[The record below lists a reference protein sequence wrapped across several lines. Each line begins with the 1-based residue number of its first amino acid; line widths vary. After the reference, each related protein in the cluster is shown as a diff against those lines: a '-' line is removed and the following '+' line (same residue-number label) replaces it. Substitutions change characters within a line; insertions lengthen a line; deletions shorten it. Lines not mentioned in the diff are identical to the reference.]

1 MWRGQFVNPLRNL
14 ISDAHGVAAFLHTI
28 DGPVVLVG
36 HSYGGAVISE
46 AAADSPNV
54 KALVFVDAFIPEVGE
69 SASTL
74 NGKGSI
80 VATLP
85 EEELFDTVPGRS
97 VVGAGRQAVS
107 TVTRE

>member
-1 MWRGQFVNPLRNL
+1 
-14 ISDAHGVAAFLHTI
+14 
-28 DGPVVLVG
+28 VG

-107 TVTRE
+107 TVSRE